1 MTDTLAAPHTDN
13 PLAFTAQQRGRA
25 SLDFMIHLA
34 RGGQPLRSQV
44 SAEQAEMLP
53 DPAVLP
59 DDLDLLDR
67 QLSQTCL
74 ASPAY
79 RTSQLL
85 GEYHAR
91 MHGLVAREAFED
103 VRETIDPV
111 IERYQSQGPTTL
123 EPGPEGAVPPAYF
136 EGVNF
141 HRTAGGWE
149 DHAMQGYIHGEIV
162 HRKLVEAL
170 YPGGIYKQRRA
181 VAAMA
186 PREDYRRIL
195 DMGASTGHFT
205 QALQEVYPE
214 AEITGVDLSLRVLEH
229 AQRIGNAHGWAW
241 KLYQR
246 PAEDTGFADASFDLV
261 ASYILLHEI
270 PADVIRAVFAEAFRL
285 LEPGGDMI
293 MSDVTRYA
301 DMDKLSV
308 WRADSGARLGGEPFW
323 RESASLDLAEVAREA
338 GFVDVTAHGIYPHVV
353 QGRKPA

>member
-1 MTDTLAAPHTDN
+1 MTN
-13 PLAFTAQQRGRA
+13 PLEPPVRQRGRA
-25 SLDFMIHLA
+25 SLDFLLHFGRGTQTLRQDVETEIA
-34 RGGQPLRSQV
+34 RIV
-44 SAEQAEMLP
+44 P
-53 DPAVLP
+53 DPAALP
-59 DDLDLLDR
+59 DDIDVRSNQIEQRL
-67 QLSQTCL
+67 L
-74 ASPAY
+74 ASSAW
-79 RTSQLL
+79 RTSALT
-85 GEYHAR
+85 GEWNAR
-91 MHGLVAREAFED
+91 MHGLIAREAFEEVHAD
-103 VRETIDPV
+103 LAPV
-111 IERYQSQGPTTL
+111 IARYQSEGETTL
-123 EPGPEGAVPPAYF
+123 EPMAEGTKAPAYF

-162 HRKLVEAL
+162 HRKLVNAFF
-170 YPGGIYKQRRA
+170 PGGIFKQRRA

-186 PREDYRRIL
+186 PRAHYARIL

-205 QALQEVYPE
+205 QALQETYPE

-246 PAEDTGFADASFDLV
+246 PAEDTGFAEASFDLV

-270 PADVIRAVFAEAFRL
+270 PADVIRRVFAEAFRV

-308 WRADSGARLGGEPFW
+308 WRADSGARLGGEPYW
-323 RESASLDLAEVAREA
+323 RESASLDLAQVARDA
-338 GFVDVTAHGIYPHVV
+338 GFVDVTAQGIYPHVV
-353 QGRKPA
+353 KGHKPK